1 MKKVIR
7 LTENDLK
14 KIVEKVIQEQKV
26 PVHDGGSMQAFVK
39 VENGKKY
46 IYFESEMNP
55 GKTTK
60 YGPVVADHLKDKE
73 RFMVI
78 NKGGKLF
85 GKNKEIK
92 KL

>member
-1 MKKVIR
+1 MKKIIR
-7 LTENDLK
+7 LTESDLM
-14 KIVEKVIQEQKV
+14 KIVKKVINEQNV
-26 PVHDGGSMQAFVK
+26 PVQEGGSMQAFVK

-46 IYFESEMNP
+46 IYFESEMQP